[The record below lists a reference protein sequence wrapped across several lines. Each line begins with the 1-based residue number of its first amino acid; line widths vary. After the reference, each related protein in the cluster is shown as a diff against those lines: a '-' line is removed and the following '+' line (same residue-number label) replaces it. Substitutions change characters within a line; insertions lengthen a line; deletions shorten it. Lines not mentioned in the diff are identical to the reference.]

1 MAPKNEVHISSL
13 VVYSAANEVSQT
25 IKQIEQLDGAEVYGH
40 SEEGKIVVV
49 LETTNEGFVTDLI
62 DTINQIPSVINAVLV
77 YHQIEHEHENNN
89 FDGTN
94 YSQAKG
100 EA

>member
-1 MAPKNEVHISSL
+1 MALKNEVHISSL
-13 VVYSAANEVSQT
+13 VVYSAASDVHHT
-25 IKQIEQLDGAEVYGH
+25 IQQVEELEGAEVYGH

-49 LETTNEGFVTDLI
+49 LETSNEGFVTDLI
-62 DTINQIPSVINAVLV
+62 DKINEIPSVINAVLV
-77 YHQIEHEHENNN
+77 YHQIEHEQENNN
-89 FDGTN
+89 IDGTN